1 VQVRDESGLVAA
13 RVAWHRWD
21 DEVDIALLE
30 ISGSGWVA
38 PVWRHPVRW
47 GQLVTTRAGQACE
60 VIGFAKVVARPQR
73 RDSHHATG
81 VINPGSLVKAGLY
94 AMEVDNP
101 PVGPGP
107 GGSGWAGMSGAALLC
122 HQRVIGVVTTDPE
135 GFDSRRLVTVPVA
148 TVIEDPEFR
157 DLITRHIGRGPVV
170 EPVELTGLAE
180 PVEAADSPA
189 GLLRAG
195 VAETPFRDR
204 PELDVL
210 RRWCR
215 SSPWSSIR
223 LVAGPGG
230 QGKTRL
236 ARQLAN
242 ELGGQGWA
250 TVMLAERV
258 SEAQIAVLAQ
268 VRVPTLIVV
277 DYAEGR
283 TPQLEAVLA
292 AMGQAEAKVRLLLL
306 ARTAGAWRTERVDP
320 SPLLQRL
327 ADERIVVP
335 LGPLEPTPQGRQ
347 AAWRQAVT
355 ALATGL
361 SELDLTRD
369 GDGID
374 WATHAAGLATPVLD
388 GPGYRTIL
396 AVQMDALARLLQAGA
411 PLTDPGDPPEQIL
424 LAHESRYWTRVATQ
438 FGVTLTPS
446 TRGCLVATA
455 TLWGAANAD
464 QAHDLL
470 SAALP
475 ERRTEERSTIGEWLS
490 ALYQDGQRYW
500 SGVQPDQLAE
510 HLIGTLFSDPQR
522 CPGVV
527 TSVVKS
533 AHDEQ
538 LEHALTVLGRAA
550 PQHPGLAEVIAE
562 TIQTAG
568 APGGLAA
575 LTVAPRLEHPQPL
588 LDALQPLINSESIDT
603 LQTLSDALPRHS
615 MLLGPISLALTT
627 TLVARLRD
635 ATIANRDAYLP
646 DLAASVN
653 NLAIRLAEMGRRA
666 EALTS
671 AQEAADLYRELVALN
686 RDAYLPVL
694 AMSVNNLAIDLAEAG
709 RRGEA
714 LTTAQEAVTMRRE
727 LVALNRDAHLPA
739 LATSVNNL
747 ANRLGEGGRRAEA
760 LTTAQEAADLYHE
773 LAQIHPDVFDPK
785 VERARSLVAALSID
799 PP

>member
-1 VQVRDESGLVAA
+1 MGSRPRHRASVAELALMRRQVEAYGYWSDHPADRAEWTCGSGYLLGGRLVLTAAHVVCPGGRPVARVQVRDESGLVAA

-30 ISGSGWVA
+30 MTEPGWVA

-60 VIGFAKVVARPQR
+60 AIGFPKVVASPQR

-81 VINPGSLVKAGLY
+81 VINPGSLVKAGLS

-107 GGSGWAGMSGAALLC
+107 GGSWWAGMSGAALLC
-122 HQRVIGVVTTDPE
+122 QQRVIGVVTTDPE

-148 TVIEDPEFR
+148 TVIKDPEFR
-157 DLITRHIGRGPVV
+157 DLITRHVGRAPVL

-180 PVEAADSPA
+180 PVQAADSPA

-195 VAETPFRDR
+195 VADTPFRDR

-258 SEAQIAVLAQ
+258 PEVQIAVLAQ

-283 TPQLEAVLA
+283 THQLEAVLA

-320 SPLLQRL
+320 SPLLEPL
-327 ADERIVVP
+327 ADERIVVQ

-355 ALATGL
+355 ALAAGL

-369 GDGID
+369 GDSID

-396 AVQMDALARLLQAGA
+396 AVQIDALARLLQAGA
-411 PLTDPGDPPEQIL
+411 PLTDPGNPPEQIL
-424 LAHESRYWTRVATQ
+424 LAHESRYWTRVATR
-438 FGVTLTPS
+438 FGVTLTPP
-446 TRGCLVATA
+446 TRQCLVATA
-455 TLWGAANAD
+455 TLWGAANAE

-490 ALYQDGQRYW
+490 ALYRDGQRYW
-500 SGVQPDQLAE
+500 SGVQPDRLAE
-510 HLIGTLFSDPQR
+510 HLIGTTLTDPQR
-522 CPGVV
+522 CPGVL
-527 TSVVKS
+527 TSAVNC
-533 AHDEQ
+533 ARDEQ
-538 LEHALTVLGRAA
+538 LDHALTVLGRAV

-568 APGGLAA
+568 GPGGLAA
-575 LTVAPRLEHPQPL
+575 LTVAPRLEHPQPML
-588 LDALQPLINSESIDT
+588 EALQPLINSASIDT
-603 LQTLSDALPRHS
+603 LQTLSSALPRHS

-635 ATIANRDAYLP
+635 ATIANRDAHLP
-646 DLAASVN
+646 ALAGSVN
-653 NLAIRLAEMGRRA
+653 NLAVDLAEVGRRG
-666 EALTS
+666 EALTA

-686 RDAYLPVL
+686 RDAHVPDL
-694 AMSVNNLAIDLAEAG
+694 AMSVN
-709 RRGEA
+709 
-714 LTTAQEAVTMRRE
+714 
-727 LVALNRDAHLPA
+727 
-739 LATSVNNL
+739 
-747 ANRLGEGGRRAEA
+747 
-760 LTTAQEAADLYHE
+760 
-773 LAQIHPDVFDPK
+773 
-785 VERARSLVAALSID
+785 
-799 PP
+799 